1 METAYNDLPLEVEIR
16 LDMEN
21 ELTVLRRRLEI
32 ETDLGFPVYRK
43 DVIESDICLL
53 YTSPSPRDRTRS
65 RMPSSA

>member
-21 ELTVLRRRLEI
+21 ELAVLRRRLEI

-43 DVIESDICLL
+43 DVIESDIEWLESEL
-53 YTSPSPRDRTRS
+53 GIG
-65 RMPSSA
+65 